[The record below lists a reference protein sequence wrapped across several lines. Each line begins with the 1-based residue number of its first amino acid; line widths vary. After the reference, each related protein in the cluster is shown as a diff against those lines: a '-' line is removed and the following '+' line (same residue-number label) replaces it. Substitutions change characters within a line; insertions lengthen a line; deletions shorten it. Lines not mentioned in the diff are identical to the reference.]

1 MQGLFTNPD
10 RERRALDLIHSSRVT
25 PGRDQAPFEP
35 LTRLAAQLCQ
45 AAIATIEFP
54 SSVDGRLAAVTAAP
68 VDARGA
74 IAPMAARPIKA
85 SDTASYSLPEEAL
98 NQPWFVVEV
107 PLVSPEG
114 DLLGQL
120 CLFNP
125 HPYALT
131 VEQAQA
137 LELVAAQIVL
147 QLRLQHQVASLEANL
162 DQRQQQISHLQEAH
176 QQLQTAM
183 SLLERRN
190 RQGQLLSRLSQVL
203 HDFLSL
209 QEARETLAR
218 FIAPLFPEE
227 SGAIAIVNLDGSL
240 NWIAQ
245 WGDPPIFTESG
256 AIADYWHWLQ
266 TRTRAQES
274 VRETLVCEGDHAH
287 QPPVQYG
294 CFPLLHRSE
303 LVGLLCVTFSTWDK
317 ASIRNQKRLAFT
329 TSGYLATGL
338 ANLQQ
343 REQLHQQSIQD
354 PLTGL
359 FNRRY
364 MTEALHQTLQRACQ
378 SNTPVALVM
387 LDIDHF
393 KRFNDSF
400 GHPAGDMVL
409 RDFSLFVK
417 GAVRGSDLACRY
429 GGEEFTLILPGVT
442 LEVARQRADKLR
454 RGIKY
459 LNMQYQGQSLGV
471 VTLSAGV
478 AVFPLHGMTAEALI
492 YAADQALYQAKA
504 NGRDRV
510 EVAIASPEQWS
521 PVT

>member
-1 MQGLFTNPD
+1 MQSLFINPD
-10 RERRALDLIHSSRVT
+10 REHRALDLIRSSRVAQQ
-25 PGRDQAPFEP
+25 RDQAPFEP

-54 SSVDGRLAAVTAAP
+54 ASFEARRAAGPP
-68 VDARGA
+68 VSIDSTGA
-74 IAPMAARPIKA
+74 IAPMTAREIQAA
-85 SDTASYSLPEEAL
+85 DTAGYSLPEEAL
-98 NQPWFVVEV
+98 DQRWFVVEV

-114 DLLGQL
+114 DLLGHL
-120 CLFNP
+120 CLFNSQL
-125 HPYALT
+125 YTLT
-131 VEQAQA
+131 IEQAQS

-147 QLRLQHQVASLEANL
+147 QLRLQHHVASLEAHL
-162 DQRQQQISHLQEAH
+162 DQRQQQICHLQEAH

-183 SLLERRN
+183 TLLERRN
-190 RQGQLLSRLSQVL
+190 RQGQMLSRLSQVL

-218 FIAPLFPEE
+218 FISPLFPEE
-227 SGAIAIVNLDGSL
+227 SGAIAITNLDGSL
-240 NWIAQ
+240 NWITR
-245 WGDPPIFTESG
+245 WGDPPLFTESG

-266 TRTRAQES
+266 VRTTAHES
-274 VRETLVCEGDHAH
+274 VRETLVCEGEHSRE
-287 QPPVQYG
+287 QPGQYG
-294 CFPLLHRSE
+294 CFPLLHRGE
-303 LVGLLCVTFSTWDK
+303 LVGLFCVTFSVWDK
-317 ASIRNQKRLAFT
+317 ASIRTQKRLAFT

-338 ANLQQ
+338 VNLQQ

-459 LNMQYQGQSLGV
+459 LNMQYQGQSLGM

-478 AVFPLHGMTAEALI
+478 AVSPLHGMTAEALI

-510 EVAIASPEQWS
+510 EVATASPEDWA